1 MKKSPCLGCEFR
13 HIGCHAEC
21 VKFLDFQQKRGAERE
36 EIRRQKHLDSL
47 TTFSQISYP
56 SRRRMSET
64 QRMAKKARPER
75 PSQKD

>member
-1 MKKSPCLGCEFR
+1 MRKSPCLGCEKRFV
-13 HIGCHAEC
+13 GCHAEC
-21 VKFLDFQQKRGAERE
+21 LEFIDYQQRRGAERD
-36 EIRRQKHLDSL
+36 EIRRQKRLDSL

-64 QRMAKKARPER
+64 ARKAKKSRPER